1 MTLVEATKH
10 RYDDDD
16 DVDAMRAGQRRVN
29 VALIQ
34 NTHTVMRVRVRVRER
49 EGEHAKNQ
57 LRDVLATARLE
68 P

>member
-34 NTHTVMRVRVRVRER
+34 NTHTVVRVRVRER
-49 EGEHAKNQ
+49 EGEHAKDQ